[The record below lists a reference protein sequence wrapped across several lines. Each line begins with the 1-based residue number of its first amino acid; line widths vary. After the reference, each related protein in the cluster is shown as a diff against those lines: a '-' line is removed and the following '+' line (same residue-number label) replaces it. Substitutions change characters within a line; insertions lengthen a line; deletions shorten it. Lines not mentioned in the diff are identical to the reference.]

1 MLNVWRRLF
10 LGGLTTACALSAR
23 ASDYPR
29 APIKIILPYPAGGT
43 GDNLFRLLGNQVE
56 KQTSISFTVLN
67 TAGASGNIGT
77 LNVVR
82 SAPDGY
88 TLLCAALNNF
98 VTNQYLTPLQF
109 DPLRD
114 LVPIVRLG
122 NGPVVF
128 FSNPKVPA
136 KTLGEFIALAKREP
150 GRLNYA
156 STGIGT
162 TTHLHVE
169 LLKQVSGIDIQHVPY
184 PGAPQ
189 IMPDLMRNEVQL
201 FAGSLSVA
209 AGLLDSGAVTALAV
223 AWPERISG
231 YPNIPTTAEAGIR
244 DFIAA
249 NWFAVAAPKN
259 TANEIIDLLNTEF
272 VRAMRSSG
280 MRERYIQLGYI
291 PDLSSPSELISSFQ
305 TEANQWEGIVKR
317 LGIAA
322 GKL

>member
-1 MLNVWRRLF
+1 MLDVSRRVF
-10 LGGLTTACALSAR
+10 LNGLAAACAFPAR
-23 ASDYPR
+23 ASDYPK
-29 APIKIILPYPAGGT
+29 APIKIVIPYPAGGT

-56 KQTSISFTVLN
+56 KQTNISFTVLN
-67 TAGASGNIGT
+67 MPGASGNIGT

-88 TLLCAALNNF
+88 TFVCAALNNF

-109 DPLRD
+109 DPLQD
-114 LVPIVRLG
+114 LVPVARLG
-122 NGPVVF
+122 NGPVIF

-162 TTHLHVE
+162 TTHLLVE
-169 LLKQVSGIDIQHVPY
+169 RLKQVSGINIQHVPY

-189 IMPDLMRNEVQL
+189 IMPDLMRNDVQL

-209 AGLLDSGAVTALAV
+209 AGLLDSGAITALAV
-223 AWPERISG
+223 AWPERIPG
-231 YPNIPTTAEAGIR
+231 VPNIPTTAEAGVP

-259 TANEIIDLLNTEF
+259 TPKDIIDLLNTEF
-272 VRAMRSSG
+272 VRAMRSPG
-280 MRERYIQLGYI
+280 MRERYAELGYI
-291 PDLSSPSELISSFQ
+291 PDTSSPSELMSSIQ
-305 TEANQWEGIVKR
+305 AEASQWGEIVKR